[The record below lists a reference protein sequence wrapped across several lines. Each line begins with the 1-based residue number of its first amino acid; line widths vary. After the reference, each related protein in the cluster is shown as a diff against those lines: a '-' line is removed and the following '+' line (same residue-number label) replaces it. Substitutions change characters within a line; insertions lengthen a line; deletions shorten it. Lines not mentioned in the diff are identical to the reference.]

1 MSENKKEE
9 PKSGPRVN
17 PIDPDKITET
27 PHILPY
33 AHTVGGVEIKPI
45 DKGRVKGR
53 AVSSMYEQTDMQ
65 LDQIRKQ
72 IELLADQARKI
83 QSRVQV
89 SEKIYQANINFEP
102 LVGFTYHLYRKSDGT
117 YVLSMVAPGEWGTHP
132 PYDFVATV
140 KLLADHTW
148 DILEEGDVDL

>member
-1 MSENKKEE
+1 MKKDKSSKENT
-9 PKSGPRVN
+9 PTIN

-33 AHTVGGVEIKPI
+33 AHTVGGVVIQPI
-45 DKGRVKGR
+45 DKGKVKGR

-72 IELLADQARKI
+72 IELLAEQAKSI
-83 QSRVQV
+83 HNRVLI
-89 SEKIYQANINFEP
+89 SERIYLAEMNFEP
-102 LVGFTYHLYRKSDGT
+102 LIGFTYHLYRKPNNT
-117 YVLSMVAPGEWGTHP
+117 FVVSMVAPHEWGSRS
-132 PYDFVATV
+132 PYTFVATV

-148 DILEEGDVDL
+148 DILEEGELHTL